1 MKMKKI
7 LFISLVFFTSYSIAE
22 SNKLDRK
29 PNNYKYTS
37 IGLHFIES
45 DKSGFAVNISIDL
58 PGPLYATI
66 ERKADG
72 IDYKKESYDKVVDTA
87 RLGFHMG
94 IGDLIGNVSSGDM
107 NLKIKNLFDIYA
119 EVGIK
124 TSDFDGE
131 RFNFE
136 GDDSHA
142 SFVAGIR
149 FGNSN
154 SWEGKIFIDASKEA
168 IIIDSGNPVCRAL
181 SCPPYDAE
189 LSDDSDK
196 KIGLGILYNI
206 DKRSAIFLEAASSQ
220 VVENSFKLGYQL
232 NF

>member
-1 MKMKKI
+1 MKHFFLI
-7 LFISLVFFTSYSIAE
+7 YLIFFSVYSLAE
-22 SNKLDRK
+22 GNKAIRASNDF
-29 PNNYKYTS
+29 KYTS
-37 IGLHFIES
+37 FGIHFIES
-45 DKSGFAVNISIDL
+45 DKSGFAINISIDL
-58 PGPLYATI
+58 PGAFYVAL

-72 IDYKKESYDKVVDTA
+72 IDYKKESYDKVIDSA
-87 RLGFHMG
+87 RIGAHIG
-94 IGDLIGNVSSGDM
+94 IGDLIGNISSGDI
-107 NLKIKNLFDIYA
+107 NLKVKNLFDVFA

-136 GDDSHA
+136 GNDSHA
-142 SFVAGIR
+142 SFIAGIR

-154 SWEGKIFIDASKEA
+154 YWEGKIFVDASKEA
-168 IIIDSGNPVCRAL
+168 IIIDSGKPVCKAL

-196 KIGLGILYNI
+196 KYGLGILYNI
-206 DKRSAIFLEAASSQ
+206 NNRNAIFIEATTSKI
-220 VVENSFKLGYQL
+220 VENSFKLGYQY

>member
-1 MKMKKI
+1 MKY
-7 LFISLVFFTSYSIAE
+7 FFLIGLIIFSIYTFSEDQRE
-22 SNKLDRK
+22 SND
-29 PNNYKYTS
+29 YKYTS
-37 IGLHFIES
+37 MGIHFIES
-45 DKSGFAVNISIDL
+45 DKSGFAINLSIDL
-58 PGPLYATI
+58 PGPYYATL

-72 IDYKKESYDKVVDTA
+72 IDYKRETYDKVVDTA

-94 IGDLIGNVSSGDM
+94 IGDLIGNISSGDI
-107 NLKIKNLFDIYA
+107 NLKAKNLFDVFA
-119 EVGIK
+119 EAGIK

-136 GDDSHA
+136 GDDTHA
-142 SFVAGIR
+142 SFVAGLR

-154 SWEGKIFIDASKEA
+154 HWEGKIFLDASKEA

-181 SCPPYDAE
+181 TCPPYDAE

-196 KIGLGILYNI
+196 KLGIGVLYNI
-206 DKRSAIFLEAASSQ
+206 NNRSSIFIEVTTSK
-220 VVENSFKLGYQL
+220 VIENSFKLGYQL

>member
-1 MKMKKI
+1 MKNI
-7 LFISLVFFTSYSIAE
+7 CFISFLCFSTLVFAE
-22 SNKLDRK
+22 SDRLERT
-29 PNNYKYTS
+29 PNDFKYTS
-37 IGLHFIES
+37 LGVHFTES
-45 DKSGFAVNISIDL
+45 DKSGFAINLSVDL
-58 PGPLYATI
+58 PGAFYATL

-72 IDYKKESYDKVVDTA
+72 VDYKSETYDKVVDTFRVGA
-87 RLGFHMG
+87 HMG
-94 IGDLIGNVSSGDM
+94 IGDLIGSMSAGDVKF
-107 NLKIKNLFDIYA
+107 KIKNLFDVFV

-142 SFVAGIR
+142 SFLAGIR

-154 SWEGKIFIDASKEA
+154 HWEGKIFLDASKEA
-168 IIIDSGNPVCRAL
+168 VIIDSGNPVCKAL

-196 KIGLGILYNI
+196 KFGIGVLYNVNR
-206 DKRSAIFLEAASSQ
+206 RSALFIEASSSK
-220 VVENSFKLGYQL
+220 VTDTLFKIGYQL
-232 NF
+232 NL